1 MPDCHLDWAGGGRR
15 QSTLL
20 SQSEPRQLRRAVNSS
35 STSIHATKPEKSI
48 RTHFSE
54 RVDPEKTHVP
64 VDLSRKEDG
73 MADTSLAGNRGRIN
87 KTDGRRRRIRHREPH
102 LQHISARRTP
112 PSIMTGIAAP
122 TASAIAGSTRMGE
135 TTPSSCRPPWVGND
149 NAINATV
156 TGDAGVLPGHNA
168 LDDQGPFHHFRIS
181 SRGCPVQVILCPKI
195 PHHAPGQD
203 RRAACRVGVLEVG
216 HAVRTVDSRPVCPLN
231 QKPYSLAGLSTRMRF
246 RTISSGAQ
254 SDSRSNRT
262 ASSGL
267 ASAFEVGCGQSVPHT
282 SRSGASFT

>member
-87 KTDGRRRRIRHREPH
+87 KTDGRRRRIRHREPSPSAH
-102 LQHISARRTP
+102 QRPSDPAIHHDRNRCPHGIRNRRQHADGRDH
-112 PSIMTGIAAP
+112 SIELPATVGWKRQCYQRHCY
-122 TASAIAGSTRMGE
+122 GR
-135 TTPSSCRPPWVGND
+135 CRRPPW
-149 NAINATV
+149 
-156 TGDAGVLPGHNA
+156 P
-168 LDDQGPFHHFRIS
+168 
-181 SRGCPVQVILCPKI
+181 
-195 PHHAPGQD
+195 
-203 RRAACRVGVLEVG
+203 
-216 HAVRTVDSRPVCPLN
+216 
-231 QKPYSLAGLSTRMRF
+231 
-246 RTISSGAQ
+246 
-254 SDSRSNRT
+254 
-262 ASSGL
+262 
-267 ASAFEVGCGQSVPHT
+267 
-282 SRSGASFT
+282 